1 MQTLESQLSDEAI
14 SPELAKIATHSP
26 QFNRSC
32 IRNQG
37 HDHCRVCAEEVCNI
51 SQGYNRSESVRATS
65 HTVAARDV
73 KAWKRNGG

>member
-1 MQTLESQLSDEAI
+1 MT
-14 SPELAKIATHSP
+14 THIP

-37 HDHCRVCAEEVCNI
+37 HDYRKFCAEEAYNI
-51 SQGYNRSESVRATS
+51 SQDHNRVDPARATS
-65 HTVAARDV
+65 HTIGTRDA